1 MDRHHFH
8 LMWMSVSSVSL
19 VFIYPNTDFKSL
31 IHTLNIILS
40 LSLLYCP
47 SPKFYLL
54 VTILKP
60 RVHLKYHV
68 AAMGALLHDCSYCL
82 MLSKKK
88 CALKD
93 SLSTVIKII
102 PCLLRTL
109 KLMTVFPKLNI
120 PTKNFS
126 PLLGSLRNLY
136 EIPGLHCVDKI
147 PICY

>member
-1 MDRHHFH
+1 MDKHPFH
-8 LMWMSVSSVSL
+8 LMWVSVSSVSL
-19 VFIYPNTDFKSL
+19 VFIYPDTYFKSL
-31 IHTLNIILS
+31 IHTLNVVLS

-54 VTILKP
+54 GTILKP

-82 MLSKKK
+82 MLSKK

-102 PCLLRTL
+102 PCWLRTL
-109 KLMTVFPKLNI
+109 KLMIVFPKLNI

-136 EIPGLHCVDKI
+136 KIPGLHCVDKI
-147 PICY
+147 PTCC